1 MPAWGGT
8 GSVREVSND
17 ESSWEGWSREA
28 ELRVLYPDTVVGY
41 YAELL
46 GSAVADGAVV
56 LGSSTQ

>member
-1 MPAWGGT
+1 MPAWGGARL
-8 GSVREVSND
+8 VREVSND
-17 ESSWEGWSREA
+17 ESSWEGWLREA

>member
-1 MPAWGGT
+1 M
-8 GSVREVSND
+8 VREVSND
-17 ESSWEGWSREA
+17 ESSWEGWLREA